1 MIGADKLFQPSHSGH
16 SDKVR
21 HQTPFRVARIE
32 DPHLIRN
39 SAPVAVTNSARD
51 CVAARYSGRRQ
62 CFCGVRLGLSLLHI
76 CNAVFSRSRELV
88 VIAISA
94 SQFFRQVLQY
104 LNRYLATLAA
114 PRHTAPK
121 IQSFPCI
128 SSAGSWA
135 LVSSACSSPET
146 DQNCARNRRV
156 VAFDQVAAKSFR
168 SFGTAVPRVSS
179 YRSGTLRVHFVENRK
194 APYRLARMLGKW

>member
-1 MIGADKLFQPSHSGH
+1 MIGADKLFQALHSGH

-21 HQTPFRVARIE
+21 HQTLFRVARIE

-39 SAPVAVTNSARD
+39 SAPVAVTISARD

-62 CFCGVRLGLSLLHI
+62 RFCGVRLGLSPLQI
-76 CNAVFSRSRELV
+76 CNAVFSRFRELV

-104 LNRYLATLAA
+104 LNRYIATLAA

-121 IQSFPCI
+121 IQSFPRI
-128 SSAGSWA
+128 SSAGS
-135 LVSSACSSPET
+135 
-146 DQNCARNRRV
+146 
-156 VAFDQVAAKSFR
+156 
-168 SFGTAVPRVSS
+168 
-179 YRSGTLRVHFVENRK
+179 
-194 APYRLARMLGKW
+194 